1 MDSAINTAARA
12 LAAGDPLAALDRVAL
27 RDDPPAL
34 ALRGVAMAQLG
45 ELARARALLAAAAR
59 KFGRREPLAWAR
71 CVVAQLEIAVAQRE
85 LTVSAGPLQEALA
98 VLDAHGDVVNAT
110 HARLVAQ
117 RRLLLIGDVEEA
129 RRQREG
135 LALEGMPPM
144 LQAVGELVAADLAI
158 RAVQAS
164 AAERALA
171 SARDAAARAS
181 IPALA
186 AEIDAAI
193 ARLGQ
198 PAARLVQRG
207 RARMASLREIEALL
221 HTDTFIVDACR
232 RRVVWR
238 GEACPL
244 TRRPILF
251 ALAAVLARA
260 WPDDVPR
267 DVLLREALE
276 GEIGNASWRVRLRV
290 EIGRLRKA
298 LGALASITATAHGF
312 VLVPNAQDV
321 ALFLPPVDGEH
332 AAVLALLGDG
342 AGWSTSALALALGV
356 SQRSVQ
362 RALAALHDAGRVR
375 AFGRGRAKRWLSPP
389 AAETATAL
397 LLPGVGLAG

>member
-45 ELARARALLAAAAR
+45 ELSRARALLQSAAR
-59 KFGRREPLAWAR
+59 KFGRREPLARAR

-85 LTVSAGPLQEALA
+85 LTVSSGPLQEALD

-129 RRQREG
+129 RRQREA

-158 RAVQAS
+158 RAVQAG

-221 HTDTFIVDACR
+221 HTDAFIVDACR

-238 GEACPL
+238 GETRPL
-244 TRRPILF
+244 QRRPILF
-251 ALAAVLARA
+251 ALVAQLARA

-267 DVLLREALE
+267 EALLREALE
-276 GEIGNASWRVRLRV
+276 GEIGNESWRVRLRV

-298 LGALASITATAHGF
+298 LGGLASITATAHGF
-312 VLVPNAQDV
+312 VLVPRSEEV

-362 RALAALHDAGRVR
+362 RALVALHEAGRVR

-389 AAETATAL
+389 TAESATAL